1 MRIVVDAMGSDH
13 APAPD
18 VAGAVMA
25 AQESGIEIILVGP
38 EEIVKAELSKHN
50 LAGAHLSV
58 RHAAEVVK
66 MEEHTSAVRT
76 KRDSSMVVAMEMLR
90 HGEADAFVSAGNSGA
105 VMAAALF
112 HLGRLKGI
120 IRPAITAIY
129 PTVRGRCV
137 VLDVGANTD
146 CRPEYLYQFA
156 LMGNAYAECV
166 LGISK
171 PRVGILSNGE
181 EEGKGSTLVREAY
194 ALLKQGTFNFVGN
207 VEGKDLPLGLADVV
221 VTDGFTG
228 NVVIK
233 LSEGLIMAVAK
244 MLKRALT
251 GGLLPKIGA
260 LLMIP
265 GLLLCLPG
273 GLLVTPGLRQ
283 MVRKLNPDEVG
294 GAPLLGVRGPVIIGH
309 GRSNAKAIKN
319 AIYAAKQAAE
329 ADVLAAIQRGL
340 NGVNP
345 VPSEHAEAG
354 QKTDVES

>member
-13 APAPD
+13 APVPD

-25 AQESGIEIILVGP
+25 AQEGDAEIILVGP
-38 EEIVKAELSKHN
+38 EEIVKAELAKHN
-50 LAGAHLSV
+50 LAGARITV
-58 RHAAEVVK
+58 RHAPEVVK
-66 MEEHTSAVRT
+66 MEEHTAAVRT

-105 VMAAALF
+105 VMAAALLY
-112 HLGRLKGI
+112 LGRLKGI

-129 PTVRGRCV
+129 PTVLGRCV

-156 LMGNAYAECV
+156 LMGNAYAERV

-181 EEGKGSTLVREAY
+181 EEGKGSALVRETY
-194 ALLKQGTFNFVGN
+194 PLLKQGPFNFVGN

-233 LSEGLIMAVAK
+233 LSEGLVKAIAK

-251 GGLLPKIGA
+251 GGLLPKVGA
-260 LLMIP
+260 LLMLP

-273 GLLVTPGLRQ
+273 AFLVSPGLR
-283 MVRKLNPDEVG
+283 
-294 GAPLLGVRGPVIIGH
+294 
-309 GRSNAKAIKN
+309 
-319 AIYAAKQAAE
+319 
-329 ADVLAAIQRGL
+329 
-340 NGVNP
+340 
-345 VPSEHAEAG
+345 
-354 QKTDVES
+354 

>member
-13 APAPD
+13 APLPD
-18 VAGAVMA
+18 VAGAVA
-25 AQESGIEIILVGP
+25 AAKEGGIEVILVGP
-38 EEIVKAELSKHN
+38 EETIKAELAKYD
-50 LAGAHLSV
+50 LGGARVSV

-66 MEEHTSAVRT
+66 MEEHTLAVRS

-90 HGEADAFVSAGNSGA
+90 RGEVDGFVSAGNSGA

-112 HLGRLKGI
+112 YLGRLKGI

-129 PTVRGRCV
+129 PTVHGHCV

-156 LMGNAYAECV
+156 LMGNAYAERV

-181 EEGKGSTLVREAY
+181 EEGKGSTLVRESY
-194 ALLKQGTFNFVGN
+194 ALLKNSPLNFIGN
-207 VEGKDLPLGLADVV
+207 VEGKDVPLGLADVV

-233 LSEGLIMAVAK
+233 LSEGLIMAIAK

-260 LLMIP
+260 ILLLP

-273 GLLVTPGLRQ
+273 ALLVSPGLRE
-283 MVRKLNPDEVG
+283 MVKRLNPDEVG

-319 AIYAAKQAAE
+319 AINAARQAAE
-329 ADVLAAIQRGL
+329 SGVLEAIQRGL
-340 NGVNP
+340 D
-345 VPSEHAEAG
+345 EAG
-354 QKTDVES
+354 QIAPEQATKDQPTNG